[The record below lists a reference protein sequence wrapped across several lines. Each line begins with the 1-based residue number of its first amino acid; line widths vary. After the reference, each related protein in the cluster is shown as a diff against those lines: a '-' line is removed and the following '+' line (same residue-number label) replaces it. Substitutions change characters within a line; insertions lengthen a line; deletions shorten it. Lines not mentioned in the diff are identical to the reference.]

1 MSLREK
7 IDNDL
12 KTARKE
18 QNKEVVS
25 FLRVLKGEIQRAESP
40 STPMSDV
47 EITKII
53 TKITKNLS
61 QVNTE
66 ESKRE
71 MEFLSKYL
79 PEPLTEEEIKSLID
93 DICLNFTEPLTMR
106 DMGSIMSKF
115 NEKYSGQADNRIV
128 SQLVK
133 SKINA

>member
-1 MSLREK
+1 MSLRER
-7 IDNDL
+7 IDSDL

-18 QNKEVVS
+18 QNKEIVG
-25 FLRVLKGEIQRAESP
+25 FLRVLKGEIQRVESP
-40 STPMSDV
+40 STPISDS
-47 EITKII
+47 EITKVI

-71 MEFLSKYL
+71 MEFLSEYL
-79 PEPLTEEEIKSLID
+79 PEPMTEEEIQALID
-93 DICLNFTEPLTMR
+93 DICLNFTEPLTMK
-106 DMGSIMSKF
+106 DMGSIMSQFK
-115 NEKYSGQADNRIV
+115 EQCSGQADNRIV

>member
-1 MSLREK
+1 MSLRER
-7 IDNDL
+7 IDIDL

-18 QNKEVVS
+18 QNKEIVG

>member
-1 MSLREK
+1 MSLRER
-7 IDNDL
+7 IDIDL

-18 QNKEVVS
+18 QNKEIVG

-40 STPMSDV
+40 STPMSDS
-47 EITKII
+47 EITKVI

-71 MEFLSKYL
+71 MEFLSEYL
-79 PEPLTEEEIKSLID
+79 PEPLTEDEIKSLID

-106 DMGSIMSKF
+106 DMGSIMSQFK
-115 NEKYSGQADNRIV
+115 EKCSGQADNRIV

>member
-1 MSLREK
+1 
-7 IDNDL
+7 
-12 KTARKE
+12 
-18 QNKEVVS
+18 
-25 FLRVLKGEIQRAESP
+25 
-40 STPMSDV
+40 
-47 EITKII
+47 
-53 TKITKNLS
+53 
-61 QVNTE
+61 
-66 ESKRE
+66 

>member
-1 MSLREK
+1 MSLRER

-71 MEFLSKYL
+71 MEFLNKYL

>member
-1 MSLREK
+1 MSLRER

>member
-1 MSLREK
+1 MSLRER
-7 IDNDL
+7 IDIDL

-18 QNKEVVS
+18 QNKEVVG

-40 STPMSDV
+40 SNPMSDG
-47 EITKII
+47 EITKVI

-61 QVNTE
+61 QINTK
-66 ESKRE
+66 ESQIE
-71 MEFLSKYL
+71 MDFLNEYL
-79 PEPLTEEEIKSLID
+79 PEPLTEDEIKSLID
-93 DICLNFTEPLTMR
+93 DICLNFTDPLTMR
-106 DMGSIMSKF
+106 DMGSIMSQF

>member
-71 MEFLSKYL
+71 MEFLNKYL

>member
-1 MSLREK
+1 MSLRER
-7 IDNDL
+7 IDIDL

-18 QNKEVVS
+18 QNKEIVG

-40 STPMSDV
+40 SNPMSDG
-47 EITKII
+47 EITKVI

-61 QVNTE
+61 QINTK
-66 ESKRE
+66 ESQIE
-71 MEFLSKYL
+71 MDFLNEYL
-79 PEPLTEEEIKSLID
+79 PEPLTEDEIKSLID
-93 DICLNFTEPLTMR
+93 DICLNFTDPLTMR
-106 DMGSIMSKF
+106 DMGSIMSQF